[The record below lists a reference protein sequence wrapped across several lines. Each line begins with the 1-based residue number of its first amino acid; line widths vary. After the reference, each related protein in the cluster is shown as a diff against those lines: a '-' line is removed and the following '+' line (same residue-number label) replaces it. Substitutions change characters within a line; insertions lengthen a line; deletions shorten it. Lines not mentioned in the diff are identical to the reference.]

1 MKLLVALLV
10 SGLLLVPTVA
20 SFVSGMTAS
29 GIMLSGLTILVFCI
43 TFRLLCREKSTKDSS
58 SR

>member
-1 MKLLVALLV
+1 MSLLITLLV

-20 SFVSGMTAS
+20 SFVSGMLTA

-43 TFRLLCREKSTKDSS
+43 TFRLLRRQNIKQ
-58 SR
+58 